1 MLKKAIH
8 KIYVIMM
15 ICTVL
20 LSQVSFASLHVHAE
34 SADLKT
40 TVEQQVRAFAKS
52 INFSNADDAAARAL
66 ASHGLTGRGKDLN
79 VGNKHS
85 LTATLMNAEMTQDA
99 VSEGVAYLIE
109 LMQDFGD
116 TETYG
121 FGNLNFYGSDA
132 SNDSGSTGYVIY
144 SSNSKN
150 EKRSGIDHSVVN
162 RRKYH
167 ETNKLNGYDTSLE
180 WIAGCTRFYLTVK
193 IIKESYNQ
201 VTYQVQ
207 VDVSDRF
214 DFSTSGN
221 DGFKNLISGIGSI
234 LFKEYDWKSTST
246 FNVTVP
252 VEPCSH
258 QSSSYTLTYHPE
270 TKTFT
275 SSNGNEA
282 ELFTTTTTS
291 GTEKYYFELD
301 DAIVLRA
308 DQPWVME
315 YDVKNFYALE
325 LSAVKHR
332 GSEKYPSI
340 RHYRGSKA
348 YVYQY
353 DCITLSDEIKNEY
366 NFASDLKWITRTYEA
381 NLKDISCN
389 NNNTYTYRYEN
400 IIDSK
405 GNNKVYLTVLDP
417 NTGIVYLERRALDS
431 HYEKKSW
438 ENDGKSTLVAEN
450 SNDLNGKDLYF
461 KYIGSNDISFN
472 PGAFELRVWENG
484 IDHASD
490 SSYVAGKTVKPTC
503 TTDGYTVYTCTKCGD
518 SYNCDIVKA
527 LGHDYRPVTTDA
539 TCTEDG
545 YVTHTCTRCKTFY
558 KEEGAEKLG
567 HLEVIDA
574 EAVDATCIEAG
585 STESSHCE
593 RCGEIL
599 SEAEPV
605 EALGHDY
612 ESVVSEPTCEE
623 AGYTTHTCT
632 RCEDV
637 YTDNEVEAL
646 GHEFGQWELIEI
658 PTEEKDGLE
667 RRDCV
672 RCDAYETQIVEY
684 VPHSYVTEVI
694 DPTCTS
700 QGYTVYT
707 CTECGF
713 SYEDDYT
720 EMIDHDYDEWFV
732 EIEPTHNTE
741 GVERRNCKHC
751 EAYETKSIEVEEH
764 KYSTEVIAPTCT
776 EEGYT
781 LYTCECGETYKDDFV
796 GVAAHHY
803 GESEVVVEATC
814 LEGGLKKH
822 SCTECGH
829 EEEIQVEPLGH
840 KYATTVIKPTCT
852 EGGYT
857 EHQCERCEEA
867 FVDDYTDATGHTYG
881 EWTAAVEAT
890 CLEGGLEMQDCEDC
904 DHYQT
909 RETEALGHDHQP
921 VITAP
926 DCKNDGYTTYTC
938 TRCEDAYVE
947 DIVPSSGHGYTEWTV
962 VIESDCHHE
971 GVEKRSC
978 TGCEQE
984 ETRVI
989 EKTEHEAVIDEAI
1002 EATCTE
1008 TGLSEGSH
1016 CGICGDVLI
1025 SQEITEELG
1034 HDYEDEVVNP
1044 TCSMA
1049 GYTVHTCTRCEDSYM
1064 DSYVQMIEHSYGEW
1078 EIIESPTLEK
1088 EGLERRECVECG
1100 YYQTRTMPKSEH
1112 KYTSVNVKPTCEE
1125 QGYTEYTCTECG
1137 SSYKD
1142 NYVEALGHEF
1152 SEWVVTDEPTCRK
1165 LGVKRHECEVCG
1177 KIEIDTIDPVP
1188 HDYSNVITE
1197 PTCTEMGYTTH
1208 TCTMCKSQMEDT
1220 YVPANGHTF
1229 GEWVVLG
1236 EVQCLEK
1243 GAERR
1248 DCEICDVHETREIEL
1263 VEHDY
1268 EAVIT
1273 DATCLEK
1280 GHTTYTCTRCGDS
1293 YTDTEVEALGHDMS
1307 EWTVTVEA
1315 SCLEA
1320 GEEIS
1325 ECSRCDYSE
1334 TRTVDALGHDFGQW
1348 TVVTK
1353 ASCGKAGEEHSV
1365 CTRCDEFESRV
1376 IEALTH
1382 NYVDKVTAATCTSSG
1397 LKVNLCEHCGDVKS
1411 EEEISALGH
1420 SWSNRTVKPTCTK
1433 SGYDETYCTNC
1444 SESKKSNEKAA
1455 LGHSFGEY
1463 ISDDNATAD
1472 QDGTKT
1478 AKCSTCGS
1486 KDTVIETGTK
1496 KVIVSIEMTKSPD
1509 KLNYELGEE
1518 LDFSDLELTVT
1529 YADETTEVIT
1539 DYEIMGYD
1547 PQKSGEQEVAV
1558 SYRDYIETLKVTVGE
1573 AEDEE
1578 MTSDVPTDTEPSGQ
1592 GGLDLGGLA
1601 AVPVLGGMLGSI
1613 MLFAKKL
1620 FFKKKIKVQKMDE

>member
-52 INFSNADDAAARAL
+52 INFSNADDAAARVL
-66 ASHGLTGRGKDLN
+66 VKHGLTGRGKTLN
-79 VGNKHS
+79 VGVSNA
-85 LTATLMNAEMTQDA
+85 LTATLINSEVTQYGMTQA
-99 VSEGVAYLIE
+99 FYRAIE
-109 LMQDFGD
+109 TMQDFGETVSYGEVSLQFAGD
-116 TETYG
+116 VGKPYISIFSMNAQSTEYEKHYPFLDRRIIREHYLG
-121 FGNLNFYGSDA
+121 QLN
-132 SNDSGSTGYVIY
+132 
-144 SSNSKN
+144 
-150 EKRSGIDHSVVN
+150 E
-162 RRKYH
+162 
-167 ETNKLNGYDTSLE
+167 YDESLE
-180 WIAGCTRFYLTVK
+180 WLVSYAQLFYT
-193 IIKESYNQ
+193 IKEKKTTKTECIY
-201 VTYQVQ
+201 Q
-207 VDVSDRF
+207 VDVTIGDQF
-214 DFSTSGN
+214 DFETLGN
-221 DGFKNLISGIGSI
+221 DGFKDFLSAIGTV
-234 LFKEYDWKSTST
+234 LFKEYTWYCKAS
-246 FNVTVP
+246 FEVKVP
-252 VEPCSH
+252 YEPCDH
-258 QSSSYTLTYHPE
+258 ELKHYQFSYDNVNNVMNSYSGQGISENNTTLYSWVDQENGKKNYFFGLDE
-270 TKTFT
+270 TIRLYA
-275 SSNGNEA
+275 N
-282 ELFTTTTTS
+282 
-291 GTEKYYFELD
+291 
-301 DAIVLRA
+301 
-308 DQPWVME
+308 QPWVVE
-315 YDVKNFYALE
+315 Y
-325 LSAVKHR
+325 
-332 GSEKYPSI
+332 
-340 RHYRGSKA
+340 
-348 YVYQY
+348 
-353 DCITLSDEIKNEY
+353 EIKNNHSIELSPFVSSGSCMY
-366 NFASDLKWITRTYEA
+366 PTLRHFGGSTAGFFEHELVLTALTNNSINRNYRVSISDIA
-381 NLKDISCN
+381 
-389 NNNTYTYRYEN
+389 NNTDVYTYRYEN
-400 IIDSK
+400 VIDNK
-405 GNNKVYLTVLDP
+405 GKNKIYFSALNP
-417 NTGIVYLERRALDS
+417 NTGSVLLDRIAIDDQ
-431 HYEKKSW
+431 YEQLHT
-438 ENDGKSTLVAEN
+438 STKAQLITSESAWV
-450 SNDLNGKDLYF
+450 NGKDLYF
-461 KYIGSNDISFN
+461 NYIGSQGIAINLQTFDMRI
-472 PGAFELRVWENG
+472 WEG
-484 IDHASD
+484 GKE
-490 SSYVAGKTVKPTC
+490 SSGSAYVAGKTVKPTC
-503 TTDGYTVYTCTKCGD
+503 TTDGYTVYTCTRCGD
-518 SYNCDIVKA
+518 SYNGDIVKA

-567 HLEVIDA
+567 HIEVIDA
-574 EAVDATCIEAG
+574 EAVDATCMEAG

-637 YTDNEVEAL
+637 YTDNEIEAL
-646 GHEFGQWELIEI
+646 GHEYGQWELIEI

-672 RCDAYETQIVEY
+672 SCDAYETQIVEY

-796 GVAAHHY
+796 GVVAHHY
-803 GESEVVVEATC
+803 GEAEVVVEATC

-938 TRCEDAYVE
+938 TRCEDSYVE

-978 TGCEQE
+978 TGCGQE

-989 EKTEHEAVIDEAI
+989 EKNEHEAVIDEAI

-1034 HDYEDEVVNP
+1034 HDYEAEVVAP

-1064 DSYVQMIEHSYGEW
+1064 DSYVQMIEHNYGEW
-1078 EIIESPTLEK
+1078 EIVESPTLEK

-1188 HDYSNVITE
+1188 HDYSDVITE

-1220 YVPANGHTF
+1220 YVPANGHAF
-1229 GEWVVLG
+1229 GDWVLLG
-1236 EVQCLEK
+1236 DVQCLEK

-1248 DCEICDVHETREIEL
+1248 DCEICDAHETREIEL
-1263 VEHDY
+1263 IEHDF
-1268 EAVIT
+1268 ETVIT

-1280 GHTTYTCTRCGDS
+1280 GYTTYTCTRCNYS

-1353 ASCGKAGEEHSV
+1353 ASCGKEGEEHSV

-1573 AEDEE
+1573 AEDDE